1 MNIQTKLGGC
11 ELVSIIDYIK
21 CPSCHSVAVID
32 DNYLSDQ
39 LLIICRHCGYNYSGL
54 LNWDRETG
62 EKYGS

>member
-1 MNIQTKLGGC
+1 M
-11 ELVSIIDYIK
+11 VSIIDYIK
-21 CPSCHSVAVID
+21 YPSCHSVAVID